1 MAITGKR
8 ALAIAALALTGCSS
22 DRVLHVDRPDIIDP
36 TGLNN
41 PAGVTALHAGV
52 IGDLAAYMD
61 GAVGI
66 NASVGLFT
74 DELRFGA
81 TPPEIKQFDTRSLIE
96 QNTLLWQVYGN
107 IQQLRGQADRAAEAL
122 AKVSAS
128 DTRIGEMDA
137 ISGFSYVL
145 LGELFCSGV
154 PIGTIGEDA
163 EPQTTTQVLQG
174 GIAKLDAATAAAG
187 TDEQIKN
194 LAAVLKG
201 RALLD
206 LGQFDEAATAVASV
220 PTDFK
225 YTTFHAATT
234 PYQQNGYWDYM
245 FNSDGLLVSE
255 REGTNGMNYASADDP
270 RVPVTGDGS
279 PSRFDAVT
287 PAYYFALLTGFDS
300 PMTIAS
306 GAEARLIEAEAEL
319 QKGNSASFMQKI
331 NDLRAFQNL
340 PPVAD
345 PGLLNGR
352 VDLLFHERAFT
363 LFATSHRLSD
373 MRRLVRQYGR
383 DAESVFPTG
392 NYHKDGLKFGTDVN
406 FLVPA
411 PERNNPKFTG
421 CLDRDA

>member
-1 MAITGKR
+1 MTITAKR
-8 ALAIAALALTGCSS
+8 ALVIAAIALTGCST
-22 DRVLHVDRPDIIDP
+22 DRILKVERPDIIDP

-61 GAVGI
+61 AAVGV

-96 QNTLLWQVYGN
+96 QNTLLWTIYRN
-107 IQQLRGQADRAAEAL
+107 IQQLRGQADRAADAL
-122 AKVSAS
+122 KTVSAS
-128 DTRIGEMDA
+128 DTRIGEMNA

-154 PIGTIGEDA
+154 PIGNIGEEA
-163 EPQTTTQVLQG
+163 EPITTTEVLQG
-174 GIAKLDAATAAAG
+174 GIAKLDAAITAAGSDAR
-187 TDEQIKN
+187 IKN

-206 LGQFDEAATAVASV
+206 LGQFDAAATAVASV

-225 YTTFHAATT
+225 YTTFHSATT
-234 PYQQNGYWDYM
+234 PYQQNLFWNYM

-255 REGTNGMNYASADDP
+255 KEGTNGLNYATANDP
-270 RVPVTGDGS
+270 RVPISGTGA
-279 PSRFDAVT
+279 PSRFDATT
-287 PAYYFALLTGFDS
+287 PRYYFGLLTGFDS
-300 PMTIAS
+300 PTVIAS

-319 QKGNSASFMQKI
+319 RKTNAAAFLQKI
-331 NDLRAFQNL
+331 NDLRAFQKL
-340 PPVAD
+340 SAVTD
-345 PGLLNGR
+345 PGSAAAR
-352 VDLLFHERAFT
+352 VDLLFRERAFT
-363 LFATSHRLSD
+363 MFGTSHRLGD
-373 MRRLVRQYGR
+373 MRRLVRQYSR
-383 DAESVFPTG
+383 PAESVFPTG

-406 FLVPA
+406 FIVPA

-421 CLDRDA
+421 CIDRTA

>member
-22 DRVLHVDRPDIIDP
+22 DRVLKVDRPDIIDP
-36 TGLNN
+36 AGLNN

-61 GAVGI
+61 GAVGV
-66 NASVGLFT
+66 NAAVGLFT

-96 QNTLLWQVYGN
+96 QNTLLWAVYQS
-107 IQQLRGQADRAAEAL
+107 IQQLRGQANRAAEAL
-122 AKVSAS
+122 TEVSAS
-128 DTRIGEMDA
+128 DPRIGEMNA
-137 ISGFSYVL
+137 ISGLSYVL

-154 PIGTIGEDA
+154 PIGDIGEEA
-163 EPQTTTQVLQG
+163 EPLATTDVLQG
-174 GIAKLDAATAAAG
+174 GIAKLDAAIAAAG
-187 TDEQIKN
+187 NDEQIKN
-194 LAAVLKG
+194 LAAVLKA

-206 LGQFDEAATAVASV
+206 LGQFDAAATAVASV

-234 PYQQNGYWDYM
+234 PYQQNGFWDYM

-255 REGTNGMNYASADDP
+255 KEGTNGLNYATADDP
-270 RVPVTGDGS
+270 RVPITGDGS
-279 PSRFDAVT
+279 PSRFDATT
-287 PAYYFALLTGFDS
+287 PRYYFALLTGFDS
-300 PMTIAS
+300 PSTIAS

-319 QKGNSASFMQKI
+319 RAGNSTAFLQTI
-331 NDLRAFQNL
+331 NALRAFENL
-340 PPVAD
+340 GPVAD
-345 PGLLNGR
+345 PGSPDASI
-352 VDLLFHERAFT
+352 DLLFRERAFT
-363 LFATSHRLSD
+363 LFATSHRLGD

-383 DAESVFPTG
+383 DPESVFPTG

-406 FLVPA
+406 FIVPA

-421 CLDRDA
+421 CLDRNA

>member
-8 ALAIAALALTGCSS
+8 ALATAALALTGCSS

-36 TGLNN
+36 NGLNN

-52 IGDLAAYMD
+52 IGDLSAYMD
-61 GAVGI
+61 AALGV
-66 NASVGLFT
+66 NATVGLFT
-74 DELRFGA
+74 DELEFGA

-122 AKVSAS
+122 TKVNAS
-128 DTRIGEMDA
+128 DTRIGEMNA
-137 ISGFSYVL
+137 ISGLAYVL

-154 PIGTIGEDA
+154 PIGNIGEDA
-163 EPQTTTQVLQG
+163 APIPTTEVLQG
-174 GIAKLDAATAAAG
+174 SIAKLDAASAAAG
-187 TDEQIKN
+187 TNDTIKN
-194 LAAVLKG
+194 LAAVLKA
-201 RALLD
+201 RALVD

-234 PYQQNGYWDYM
+234 PYQQNLYWNYM

-255 REGTNGMNYASADDP
+255 KEGTNGLNYATANDP
-270 RVPVTGDGS
+270 RVPITGNGS
-279 PSRFDAVT
+279 PSRFDATT
-287 PAYYFALLTGFDS
+287 PRYYFALLTGFDS
-300 PMTIAS
+300 PSTIAS

-319 QKGNSASFMQKI
+319 RKGNTATFLQKV
-331 NDLRAFQNL
+331 NDLRAFQKL
-340 PPVAD
+340 GPVTD
-345 PGLLNGR
+345 PGSSAAR
-352 VDLLFHERAFT
+352 IDLLFRERAFT
-363 LFATSHRLSD
+363 LFATSHRLGD
-373 MRRLVRQYGR
+373 MRRLVRQYAR
-383 DAESVFPTG
+383 SAESVFPTG

-406 FLVPA
+406 FVVPT

-421 CLDRDA
+421 CINRDA

>member
-36 TGLNN
+36 SGLNN

-52 IGDLAAYMD
+52 LGDLAAYMD
-61 GAVGI
+61 GAIGV
-66 NASVGLFT
+66 NATVGLFT

-187 TDEQIKN
+187 TDEEIKN
-194 LAAVLKG
+194 LAAVLTG

-279 PSRFDAVT
+279 PSRFDATT
-287 PAYYFALLTGFDS
+287 PRYYFALLTGFDS

-340 PPVAD
+340 TPVAD

-352 VDLLFHERAFT
+352 VDLLFHERAFS

-406 FLVPA
+406 FLIPT
-411 PERNNPKFTG
+411 PEKNNPKFTG
-421 CLDRDA
+421 CLDRNA

>member
-8 ALAIAALALTGCSS
+8 ALAIAALALTACSS

-36 TGLNN
+36 NGLNN

-61 GAVGI
+61 AAVGI
-66 NASVGLFT
+66 NATVGLFT

-122 AKVSAS
+122 TKVNAS
-128 DTRIGEMDA
+128 DTRIGEMNA

-154 PIGTIGEDA
+154 PIGNIGEDA
-163 EPQTTTQVLQG
+163 DPQTTTDVLQG
-174 GIAKLDAATAAAG
+174 GIAKLDAASAAAG
-187 TDEQIKN
+187 TNDTIKN
-194 LAAVLKG
+194 LAAVLKA

-206 LGQFDEAATAVASV
+206 LGQFDEAAAAVAAV
-220 PTDFK
+220 PTAFK
-225 YTTFHAATT
+225 YTTFHSATT

-255 REGTNGMNYASADDP
+255 REGTNGLNYATADDP

-279 PSRFDAVT
+279 PSRFDAAT
-287 PAYYFALLTGFDS
+287 PRYYFALLTGFDS
-300 PMTIAS
+300 PSTIAS
-306 GAEARLIEAEAEL
+306 GAEARLIEAEVEL
-319 QKGNSASFMQKI
+319 QKGNPTAFLQKI
-331 NDLRAFQNL
+331 NEARAFADL
-340 PPVAD
+340 TPVSD
-345 PGLLNGR
+345 PGSPDTR
-352 VDLLFHERAFT
+352 VDLLFRERAFT
-363 LFATSHRLSD
+363 LFATSHRLGD
-373 MRRLVRQYGR
+373 MRRLVRQYNR
-383 DAESVFPTG
+383 DPESVFPTG

-406 FLVPA
+406 FLIPT
-411 PERNNPKFTG
+411 PEKNNPKFTG

>member
-36 TGLNN
+36 SGLNN

-52 IGDLAAYMD
+52 LGDLAAYMD
-61 GAVGI
+61 GAIGV
-66 NASVGLFT
+66 NATVGLFT

-279 PSRFDAVT
+279 PSRFDATT
-287 PAYYFALLTGFDS
+287 PRYYFALLTGFDS

-340 PPVAD
+340 TPVAD

-352 VDLLFHERAFT
+352 VDLLFHERAFS

-406 FLVPA
+406 FLIPT
-411 PERNNPKFTG
+411 PEKNNPKFTG
-421 CLDRDA
+421 CLDRNA

>member
-36 TGLNN
+36 SGLNN

-52 IGDLAAYMD
+52 LGDLAAYMD
-61 GAVGI
+61 GAIGV
-66 NASVGLFT
+66 NATVGLFT

-122 AKVSAS
+122 GKVSAS

-279 PSRFDAVT
+279 PSRFDATT
-287 PAYYFALLTGFDS
+287 PRYYFALLTGFDS

-340 PPVAD
+340 TPVAD

-352 VDLLFHERAFT
+352 VDLLFHERAFS

-406 FLVPA
+406 FLIPT
-411 PERNNPKFTG
+411 PEKNNPKFTG
-421 CLDRDA
+421 CLDRNA